1 MRLLTTDTLLSLGV
15 LTNVT
20 KWTGFA
26 NLGLLGFGAEKCHPT
41 REFAGELYQGD
52 QSVIL
57 VSATGTTTGDNSRQ
71 AWLELF
77 G

>member
-1 MRLLTTDTLLSLGV
+1 MRLLTTYTLPSLGV
-15 LTNVT
+15 STNVT

-26 NLGLLGFGAEKCHPT
+26 TLGLWGFGAEKCHPT
-41 REFAGELYQGD
+41 REFTGELCQGD

-57 VSATGTTTGDNSRQ
+57 VSATGTTTGDNSLQ
-71 AWLELF
+71 AWLELS